1 MKRRLFVGS
10 VAALGLSASRSSW
23 SQEAWPRR
31 PIRII
36 IPSGPGGTSDIL
48 LRALSEPLGSELGQS
63 IVVDNR
69 PGAGGA
75 VAAAAVARAEPDGST
90 FMMNSLATHGIAPA
104 LYKLPFDPDRDVT
117 AIALLVQMPNVLY
130 VRSDFSAANLQ
141 QLLEFGRRNPGKL
154 SYSSAGQGTTLH
166 LSGARL
172 AAATGI
178 DMLHVP
184 YNGAAPAV
192 QAVLRGE
199 VTFAF
204 ENIGAVVGQ
213 IRGGLLRP
221 LAVTAATR
229 SVQLPDVPT
238 MAEAGMNG
246 FEIATWFGIV
256 GPGGVPKPIVE
267 RFGLAL
273 ERVMHQADT
282 VERAARLGAELRFLN
297 ATAFEAFMRQERAQ
311 WRGAVQAAGIKVE

>member
-1 MKRRLFVGS
+1 
-10 VAALGLSASRSSW
+10 
-23 SQEAWPRR
+23 
-31 PIRII
+31 
-36 IPSGPGGTSDIL
+36 
-48 LRALSEPLGSELGQS
+48 
-63 IVVDNR
+63 
-69 PGAGGA
+69 